1 MADTQPE
8 ADVYNGPGGWWPG
21 TGYGQTAPAARRLNQ
36 YFLGVAWCL
45 VPAGAGWGWCLV
57 SQVCQYVP
65 APVQAS
71 LYIAL
76 AWPLFCCN
84 LLHLPI
90 I

>member
-1 MADTQPE
+1 MARLPRLRG
-8 ADVYNGPGGWWPG
+8 ALINIFLVWLGP
-21 TGYGQTAPAARRLNQ
+21 
-36 YFLGVAWCL
+36 CL
-45 VPAGAGWGWCLV
+45 VPAGAGRAWCLV

-65 APVQAS
+65 APDQAS

-84 LLHLPI
+84 LFHLPI